1 MTTQQLQIN
10 TRAYEIYK
18 ELVAAGWPATFE
30 TEKVALIKAREE
42 IQSRFQTNS

>member
-18 ELVAAGWPATFE
+18 ELVAAGWPANYE
-30 TEKVALIKAREE
+30 TERVAYLRAIEG
-42 IQSRFQTNS
+42 NY